1 MNDSQR
7 WAGDRLCLP
16 AAGSGSLAKMGRRV
30 LALSIDWAAALLVSY
45 AFFAADN
52 TATLLIFAAQSFI
65 LTALTG
71 SSFGHRITGL
81 RLQRL
86 DGEPVVGF
94 AKAGRLMDL
103 MESRG
108 IVGPSEGS
116 KARVVLVTNEE
127 LDSVL
132 ATLRDY

>member
-1 MNDSQR
+1 
-7 WAGDRLCLP
+7 
-16 AAGSGSLAKMGRRV
+16 MGRRV

-94 AKAGRLMDL
+94 AKAGLRIALILLVLPAVILGQRQSRSSRQGSRHGSRSPLM
-103 MESRG
+103 R
-108 IVGPSEGS
+108 
-116 KARVVLVTNEE
+116 R
-127 LDSVL
+127 
-132 ATLRDY
+132 